1 MKVRRFG
8 AGNRQGG
15 TVLVIS
21 MIILLAMTLIGIT
34 GMQTTVLEE
43 KMTGNQR
50 DRNLALQASEA
61 GLRESLDWIED
72 KAKRPIGMPLSVDDG
87 STSIWKECYAKKTE
101 TACGDGTTAVSM
113 SWLEANGSIYGSF
126 VDGTDSSGM
135 DATVSNLPRTIIE
148 ERYAP
153 PPEFEDAV
161 QRRGVVY
168 YTETTL
174 GYGGT
179 AQARVL
185 VQSTVTI
192 PRL

>member
-61 GLRESLDWIED
+61 GLRESLDWVED
-72 KAKRPIGMPLSVDDG
+72 KAKRPAGMPLSANDG
-87 STSIWKECYAKKTE
+87 STKIWKECYAKKTG
-101 TACGDGTTAVSM
+101 TSCGDGTTAVNI
-113 SWLEANGSIYGSF
+113 SWLESNGSAYGSLM
-126 VDGTDSSGM
+126 DGTDSDGM

-161 QRRGVVY
+161 QGRGVVY

-174 GYGGT
+174 GYGGS
-179 AQARVL
+179 AQARIMM
-185 VQSTVTI
+185 QTTVSV